1 MAEKRGIEETKDIID
16 FVFSFVEAVGKAKAD
31 GEMSWSDARY
41 FIDPVKKL
49 FEAVDDIEEVLPEI
63 EDLTD
68 EQRRETEKIIR
79 KMIGGPEEFLMTSLA
94 SQGEMNTFIKE
105 KTSARKNVLSK
116 FLNLTETRINISK
129 YLGVKTS
136 KEIKNIENCH
146 IEDGLS
152 VVQFIQ

>member
-1 MAEKRGIEETKDIID
+1 MAEKRGIEETRDIID

-68 EQRRETEKIIR
+68 EEYDELVEYVKGKWNYDEENRDWIVDTAIEAGRGLMM
-79 KMIGGPEEFLMTSLA
+79 MINMQKS
-94 SQGEMNTFIKE
+94 
-105 KTSARKNVLSK
+105 
-116 FLNLTETRINISK
+116 
-129 YLGVKTS
+129 
-136 KEIKNIENCH
+136 
-146 IEDGLS
+146 
-152 VVQFIQ
+152 